1 MITHKIYL
9 YASIEFKNKELN
21 PKFIYM
27 YMHVLSIKKWRIE
40 RKVLSKNMKSEYLC
54 IVII

>member
-27 YMHVLSIKKWRIE
+27 YMHVISIKKWRIE
-40 RKVLSKNMKSEYLC
+40 REVLLKNMKSEYLC